1 MVCTFLFCNF
11 HAVFS
16 QIFLPPHSSKSSR
29 NSPSSHASNL
39 AVLQIILQERTF
51 LQKELGISPAFP
63 GPYAPLPVQG
73 GLPDGARPPAGLLP
87 AGGEGAE
94 AGERPVPPQAV
105 HGRQQEDRPALG
117 LAPAQEEHLK
127 RALERLKV
135 RYETVSPSKSSKI
148 KLKKKTFE
156 Y

>member
-1 MVCTFLFCNF
+1 MQ
-11 HAVFS
+11 FS
-16 QIFLPPHSSKSSR
+16 QNFFAATFIKIEQK
-29 NSPSSHASNL
+29 SPSSHASNL
-39 AVLQIILQERTF
+39 AVLQIPPILQERTF

-63 GPYAPLPVQG
+63 GSDAPLPVQG

-135 RYETVSPSKSSKI
+135 RYETGFP
-148 KLKKKTFE
+148 
-156 Y
+156 